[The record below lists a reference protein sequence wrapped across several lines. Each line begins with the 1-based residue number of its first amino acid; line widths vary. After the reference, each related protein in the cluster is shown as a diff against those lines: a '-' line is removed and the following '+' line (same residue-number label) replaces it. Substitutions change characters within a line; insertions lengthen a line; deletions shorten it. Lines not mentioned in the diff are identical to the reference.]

1 MTWNV
6 AEIQKWGT
14 LIAAALAAIAS
25 SLNLWWKYREK
36 ADKIKVVHGPI
47 DPQIEPGEFLHVVSL
62 CDHPV
67 RLADYGFVMPTG
79 KLLSLPYMF
88 ANEPDDDLPTTTGSL
103 LLESRNALF
112 ELGTTLRDRPV
123 GVYARTTA
131 QTRPTVAFRYDTPL
145 WMRIWLRLMI
155 WRKVVYD

>member
-6 AEIQKWGT
+6 DETQKWGT

-36 ADKIKVVHGPI
+36 ADKIKVVYGPI

-62 CDHPV
+62 CGHQV
-67 RLADYGFVMPTG
+67 RLVDYGFVMPTG
-79 KLLSLPYMF
+79 KLLSLPYLF
-88 ANEPDDDLPTTTGSL
+88 ANEPDDELPTTVGSL

-112 ELGTTLRDRPV
+112 QLGTTLRDRPV
-123 GVYARTTA
+123 GVYARTTT

-145 WMRIWLRLMI
+145 RMRSWLRLMI
-155 WRKVVYD
+155 WWKVIYD